1 MLQDMKARI
10 KAKSH
15 LQDDI
20 EKGPS
25 VYNESGHH
33 SSVLNSLIKP
43 VDPEDPGNTNN
54 IPGEFKPLYVN
65 GEKIEIGMGG
75 QDGKDD
81 QNPDQDRL
89 SSFQENERL
98 SQVKK
103 IRE

>member
-1 MLQDMKARI
+1 MLQDMKTRI

-15 LQDDI
+15 PQDD
-20 EKGPS
+20 
-25 VYNESGHH
+25 NESEHQYSGF
-33 SSVLNSLIKP
+33 NRLIKP
-43 VDPEDPGNTNN
+43 VDPEDPGETNN
-54 IPGEFKPLYVN
+54 IPGEFKPLYAN

-75 QDGKDD
+75 QDGQDD
-81 QNPDQDRL
+81 QNPDLVSL

>member
-25 VYNESGHH
+25 VYNESEHH
-33 SSVLNSLIKP
+33 YSGYNSLIKP
-43 VDPEDPGNTNN
+43 VDPEDPGDINN
-54 IPGEFKPLYVN
+54 IPKEFKPLYAN
-65 GEKIEIGMGG
+65 DEKIEIGMGG
-75 QDGKDD
+75 QDGQDD
-81 QNPDQDRL
+81 KNPDLDRL
-89 SSFQENERL
+89 SSVQENERL
-98 SQVKK
+98 NQVKK

>member
-25 VYNESGHH
+25 VYNESEHQH
-33 SSVLNSLIKP
+33 SVYNSLNKP

-54 IPGEFKPLYVN
+54 IPGKFKPLYEN
-65 GEKIEIGMGG
+65 GEKIEIGMGS
-75 QDGKDD
+75 QDGQDD
-81 QNPDQDRL
+81 QNPDLDRL

-98 SQVKK
+98 NQVKK
-103 IRE
+103 ILE